1 MNNTTAT
8 PQNKNHRLRTI
19 RGTATA
25 AALTA
30 LLLTTAAAPSHAAP
44 GHTVNVTIGSGICA
58 GGTVKAV
65 QFGSADALTSVPK
78 KTGNNASIKIK
89 TGNRYITFT
98 GVAWC
103 KNAWWRPITPAYF
116 TKRVYVKATQNTIHL

>member
-1 MNNTTAT
+1 MNTTT
-8 PQNKNHRLRTI
+8 PRTNTRLRAI
-19 RGTATA
+19 RSTAAA

-30 LLLTTAAAPSHAAP
+30 LLLTGAAAPSHAAT
-44 GHTVNVTIGSGICA
+44 GHTVNVTIGGGVCPA
-58 GGTVKAV
+58 GGTVKAI

-89 TGNRYITFT
+89 TGTRYITFT

-103 KNAWWRPITPAYF
+103 KTAWWRPLTPSYF
-116 TKRVYVKATQNTIHL
+116 SKRVYVKATQNTIHL

>member
-1 MNNTTAT
+1 MTLTAA
-8 PQNKNHRLRTI
+8 PVKGGHI
-19 RGTATA
+19 RRGIAA

-30 LLLTTAAAPSHAAP
+30 LLLTAAAAPSHAAT
-44 GHTVNVTIGSGICA
+44 GHTVTVTFGGGVCPA
-58 GGTVKAV
+58 GGSVKAV

-78 KTGNNASIKIK
+78 KNGNSASIKIK

-103 KNAWWRPITPAYF
+103 KSAWWKPLTPAYF
-116 TKRVYVKATQNTIHL
+116 SKRVYVKATQNTIHL

>member
-1 MNNTTAT
+1 MT
-8 PQNKNHRLRTI
+8 PTPTPVTKGSRI
-19 RGTATA
+19 RRGATA

-30 LLLTTAAAPSHAAP
+30 LQLTAAAAPSHAAS
-44 GHTVNVTIGSGICA
+44 GHTVNVTFGAGICPA

-78 KTGNNASIKIK
+78 KTGNSASIKIK
-89 TGNRYITFT
+89 TGTRYVTFT

-103 KNAWWRPITPAYF
+103 KTAWWKPITPAYF
-116 TKRVYVKATQNTIHL
+116 SKRVYVKATQNTIHL

>member
-1 MNNTTAT
+1 MNTTK
-8 PQNKNHRLRTI
+8 PRNKNHLRTL
-19 RGTATA
+19 RGTAAA

-30 LLLTTAAAPSHAAP
+30 LLLTTAAAPSTAAT
-44 GHTVNVTIGSGICA
+44 GHTVNVTFGTGMCA

-65 QFGSADALTSVPK
+65 QFGSADALTTVPK
-78 KTGNNASIKIK
+78 KTGNSASIKIK